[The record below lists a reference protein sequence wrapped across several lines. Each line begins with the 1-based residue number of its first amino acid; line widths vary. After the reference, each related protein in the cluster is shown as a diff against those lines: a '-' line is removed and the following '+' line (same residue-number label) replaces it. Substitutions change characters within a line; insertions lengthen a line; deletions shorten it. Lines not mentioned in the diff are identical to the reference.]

1 MAEHRRSVDRPG
13 RQPNSQC
20 FTGSP
25 EQVAEDIRE
34 FEAAGVTDLILRFPG
49 TTQHEETLASLDRF
63 AEEVMAKL

>member
-1 MAEHRRSVDRPG
+1 MAEHAGEASTAPDGSR
-13 RQPNSQC
+13 QC

-25 EQVAEDIRE
+25 GEQVAEDILE

-49 TTQHEETLASLDRF
+49 ATHEETLASLDRF